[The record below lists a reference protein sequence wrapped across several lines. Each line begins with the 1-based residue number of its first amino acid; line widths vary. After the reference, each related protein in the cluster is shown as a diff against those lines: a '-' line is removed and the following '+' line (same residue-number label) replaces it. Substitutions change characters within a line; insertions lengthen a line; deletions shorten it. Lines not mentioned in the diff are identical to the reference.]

1 MSEDKQQEL
10 EQAVEPT
17 EEPETATPTNGGEP
31 EEAPPDSIDEAA
43 VDDMATQI
51 EAVTVERDKLRSEL
65 EELQARMLR
74 RQADFE
80 NFRKRVE
87 NERADFAKFAGME
100 TVREL
105 LPILDDFERAVQA
118 APAADGAEGEFIK
131 GVEMIY
137 QRLVDALKKAG
148 LEPITSVGQPFD
160 PNFHHA
166 VETVESEE
174 MDDHTVLQEWQRG
187 YNFKGKL
194 LREAMV
200 KVSVK
205 PTAETS
211 ETTDSK

>member
-1 MSEDKQQEL
+1 MSEDKQQDANP
-10 EQAVEPT
+10 AVEP
-17 EEPETATPTNGGEP
+17 AVEP
-31 EEAPPDSIDEAA
+31 EEAEQTEEVLTDSIDEAA

-51 EAVTVERDKLRSEL
+51 EAITIERDKLAAEF
-65 EELQARMLR
+65 EDLQTRMLR

-87 NERADFAKFAGME
+87 NERADFAKYAGME

-105 LPILDDFERAVQA
+105 LPTLDDFERAIQA
-118 APAADGAEGEFIK
+118 APEAEGSDAEFIK

-137 QRLVDALKKAG
+137 QRLVEALKKAG

-160 PNFHHA
+160 PHVHHA
-166 VETVESEE
+166 VEMVENEE
-174 MDDHTVLQEWQRG
+174 ADDHTVLEEWQRG

-200 KVSVK
+200 KVTVK
-205 PTAETS
+205 PAPETS
-211 ETTDSK
+211 EATDSK